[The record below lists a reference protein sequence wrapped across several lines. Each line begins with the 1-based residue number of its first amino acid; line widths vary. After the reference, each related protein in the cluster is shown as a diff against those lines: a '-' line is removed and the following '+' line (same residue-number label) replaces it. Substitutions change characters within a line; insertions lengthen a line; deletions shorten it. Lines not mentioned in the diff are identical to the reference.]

1 MLNNVVKSIIETWA
15 FRVCFFLLSVFLYKH
30 TVYPLLWNTQVV
42 MLDVTWGIVI
52 IPLLF
57 MFIFKEIKG
66 RYYLL
71 VGILLV
77 AISVIMLLHGSQSS
91 IILLLYAILLGL
103 YIFIAKNRFSHP
115 FSRILFVLS
124 NILIASS
131 VYVFQLGYNPIS
143 LNAYKIVD
151 DYRLRSPWNMV
162 FVEKDSLLGIVDAKS
177 GEEIVPIVFTDVTR
191 QEGIENPYLVLRR
204 KLTKEQKDIIFKNKV
219 GSTSTGWLFNPDSQ
233 DVRIRLDFFVE
244 DIYRENLKGKL
255 HSYQRRHINVSDS
268 FYRKKEEDII
278 KTLGKFHYK
287 FQNDLLHRALY
298 GQSRSDF
305 LLSDLTNSLV
315 ETYEGVLS
323 YIDNNLKADTLSYED
338 ITELRM
344 LLIRSLTISDLIKM
358 SALNNWQQMC
368 LYLDCI
374 FNHSIP
380 NPSVV
385 NGVNNL
391 NSNIGFSYNKL
402 ISYEVLDLIK
412 RKADGIRKAFLQTFF
427 NDYEIHE
434 GTIESLFRN
443 RDERFKTVLEN
454 EERDLIALRNGINQN
469 SSSVDSLL
477 SYFVKA
483 IDRKAQTK
491 QRMKNSWEKMSVDSF
506 YDHPK
511 NKLDTLIFI
520 KVPQTLNAVLNNES
534 AIDLHSTVEEI
545 SAYLCFASCLRG
557 YNIPDY
563 LMLTINKQMENN
575 EFLHS
580 FLNAVDSIHRS
591 QHDIILKLLEEL

>member
-1 MLNNVVKSIIETWA
+1 MLNNVVKNIIETWA
-15 FRVCFFLLSVFLYKH
+15 FRVCLFLLSIFLYKH
-30 TVYPLLWNTQVV
+30 TIYPLLWNTSVGT
-42 MLDVTWGIVI
+42 LDVVWGILI

-57 MFIFKEIKG
+57 MFVFKGIRG
-66 RYYLL
+66 IYYLL
-71 VGILLV
+71 AGILLV
-77 AISVIMLLHGSQSS
+77 AISVIMLSYGSQSNM
-91 IILLLYAILLGL
+91 ILLLYAILLIL
-103 YIFIAKNRFSHP
+103 YILIAKNRFSHP
-115 FSRILFVLS
+115 FSRILFVLT
-124 NILIASS
+124 NILIAGS

-143 LNAYKIVD
+143 LKDCKIVD
-151 DYRLRSPWNMV
+151 DYRLKRPWNMV
-162 FVEKDSLLGIVDAKS
+162 LVEKDSLLGIVDANS
-177 GEEIVPIVFTDVTR
+177 GEEIVPIFFTDVTR

-255 HSYQRRHINVSDS
+255 HSYQQGYINVSDS
-268 FYRKKEEDII
+268 FYRKTEEDII

-298 GQSRSDF
+298 AQSKSDS
-305 LLSDLTNSLV
+305 LISDLTNSLV
-315 ETYEGVLS
+315 GIYEGMLS
-323 YIDNNLKADTLSYED
+323 YIDNNIKADTLSYED

-344 LLIRSLTISDLIKM
+344 LLVRSLTISDLIKM
-358 SALNNWQQMC
+358 SASNNWQQMC

-374 FNHSIP
+374 FNNSIP

-385 NGVNNL
+385 NGANNL
-391 NSNIGFSYNKL
+391 NSNIEFSFNKL

-412 RKADGIRKAFLQTFF
+412 RKADGIRKAFLQTCF
-427 NDYEIHE
+427 NDYKIHE

-443 RDERFKTVLEN
+443 RDERFKTFLEN

-506 YDHPK
+506 YNHPK

-534 AIDLHSTVEEI
+534 AIDLHSSVEEI
-545 SAYLCFASCLRG
+545 SAYLYFASFMRG
-557 YNIPDY
+557 YNVYNY
-563 LMLTINKQMENN
+563 LNGLKKQMEKKNSLMHFVNN
-575 EFLHS
+575 
-580 FLNAVDSIHRS
+580 VDSIQSS